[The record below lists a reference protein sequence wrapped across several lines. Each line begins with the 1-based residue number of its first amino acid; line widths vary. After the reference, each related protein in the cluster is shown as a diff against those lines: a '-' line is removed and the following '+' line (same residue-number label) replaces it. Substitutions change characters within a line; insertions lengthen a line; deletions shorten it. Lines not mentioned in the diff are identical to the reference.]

1 MDRILMNWI
10 AEKLLSNKFSYEN
23 TKLQKLKQKFYV
35 NKFVTCEVHQRTLIY
50 KLPFSAICC
59 TAACNSS

>member
-23 TKLQKLKQKFYV
+23 TKLQILQHKFG
-35 NKFVTCEVHQRTLIY
+35 
-50 KLPFSAICC
+50 
-59 TAACNSS
+59 